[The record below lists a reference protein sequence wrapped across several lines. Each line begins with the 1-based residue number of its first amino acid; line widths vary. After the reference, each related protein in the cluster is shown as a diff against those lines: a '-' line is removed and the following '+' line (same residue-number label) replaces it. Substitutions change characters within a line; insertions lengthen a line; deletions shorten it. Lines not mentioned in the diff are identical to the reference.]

1 MYVKEAA
8 EIWLY
13 GVLWIKV
20 TCTTFDR
27 IKLFCTTFDKPVY
40 HIVGE
45 RIKVNANSTYSIPKI
60 ETKDISVNIE

>member
-1 MYVKEAA
+1 MMFLCRGRGVYVKEAA
-8 EIWLY
+8 ETLLY

-20 TCTTFDR
+20 T
-27 IKLFCTTFDKPVY
+27 CTTFDKPVY